1 MTKRQAMRLLGAT
14 NQSELA
20 TALGISRQAVSS
32 WPDTLPRE
40 IELRI
45 LGTVFKSTLDRL
57 QEPAI

>member
-1 MTKRQAMRLLGAT
+1 MRLLGAT

-57 QEPAI
+57 QEEPTA